1 MPKKKAFEATI
12 HVKLP
17 KDLVDFL
24 QKLVQSGEAESI
36 SQAARKAIQKAK
48 ATWNGE

>member
-1 MPKKKAFEATI
+1 MPKKKAFETTI

-17 KDLVDFL
+17 KELADFL
-24 QKLVQSGEAESI
+24 IGLVESGEAESI

-48 ATWNGE
+48 ASWHGR

>member
-1 MPKKKAFEATI
+1 MPKKKAFETTI

-17 KDLVDFL
+17 KELADFL
-24 QKLVQSGEAESI
+24 QQMVQSGEAESI

-48 ATWNGE
+48 ASWHGR